1 MDKGEPVGIL
11 GPCPTSLVHLRS
23 PMTTTRFTQLSD
35 APIREAWP
43 DEARDFTPWLFDN
56 IDFLSDALG
65 IELKAIATE
74 YAVDNFSV
82 DITAEDSRTGDRV
95 IIENQLEVSD
105 HRHLGQVLT
114 YLAGI
119 KAKSIVWIARDFQEA
134 HRSAVRWLNEH
145 TDDDFAF
152 FAVRL
157 RVVRI
162 EDSPFAPVFD
172 VIEQPNNW
180 DITLRDR
187 TATAESE
194 LTRLRRQFWN
204 RYLERHPGVFAPT
217 RDSNVWVPMLS
228 DGEVVLSMYVGS
240 KTSGMFLRGRMGAD
254 SEHLAPFMSKHADV
268 LEQALGPNQST
279 SRGYYYTTWQEIAVQ
294 QGTRWDELIDWMEAQ
309 RQRYAEVFRTIEE
322 SEMDA
327 TV

>member
-1 MDKGEPVGIL
+1 MDKGEPVAIL
-11 GPCPTSLVHLRS
+11 GPCPTSLVHPRS

-95 IIENQLEVSD
+95 LIENQLEVSD

-119 KAKSIVWIARDFQEA
+119 EAKTVIWIARDFQAA

-145 TDDDFAF
+145 TGDEFAF

-162 EDSPFAPVFD
+162 GDSPFAPVFD
-172 VIEQPNNW
+172 VVEQPNNW

-194 LTRLRRQFWN
+194 LTGLRRRFWN
-204 RYLERHPGVFAPT
+204 RYLERHPSVFAPSK
-217 RDSNVWVPMLS
+217 DSNVWIPMLS

-240 KTSGMFLRGRMGAD
+240 KTSGMFLRGRFGAD
-254 SEHLAPFMSKHADV
+254 HEHLAPFMSQHAD
-268 LEQALGPNQST
+268 LLDQALGPNQST
-279 SRGYYYTTWQEIAVQ
+279 RGGHYYGIWQDITVQ
-294 QGTRWDELIDWMEAQ
+294 QESRWDELIDWMEAQ
-309 RQRYAEVFRTIEE
+309 RQRYSEVLRTIEE
-322 SEMDA
+322 SEADG
-327 TV
+327 TL